1 MRRAAALVIF
11 RVWEALIYLLALY
24 WGARAAVDAPLAW
37 GAAELGLVL
46 ATAALWSWLL
56 QSLGLYAS
64 RRFASRL
71 EEAGIVVAATTG
83 TAGALAVVGALT
95 RLPFASADFVVP
107 FWIGLTAATVLGRM
121 ATRAVLG
128 VLRRRGRNLRF
139 VVVVGAGERGTKL
152 ARRIVAEPGLGYRL
166 RGVVDDD
173 ADMLSTLSADFE
185 RLGDV
190 EALGRLLAREPI
202 DEVLITLPLR
212 SGYDQ
217 TVAALRQCERFG
229 VPARVFADFFESE
242 TLKTRVERI
251 GSSFSLKVYNGPT
264 PGMATGLKRAFDV
277 VAALGG
283 LVVLAPLLALIAV
296 AIKLDSPD
304 GPIFFAQRR
313 VGFNKRRFRLYK
325 FRTMVPDADALM
337 PQLEHLNEAS
347 GPHFKIRHDPRVTRL
362 GRVLRRYSLDELPQ
376 LLNVLLGD
384 MSMVGPRPL
393 PVRDVERFEH
403 DWHVRR
409 FSVRPGLTCSWV
421 LSGRSELAF
430 DAWVELDLDYIDNWS
445 LKKDF
450 SIFFRTIPA
459 LLTRAGAY

>member
-1 MRRAAALVIF
+1 MRRTAALAIF
-11 RVWEALIYLLALY
+11 RGWEATLYLLVIY
-24 WGARAAVDAPLAW
+24 VGVRATGELPLAW
-37 GAAELGLVL
+37 RTAELGLVL

-71 EEAGIVVAATTG
+71 EESGIIVAATTG

-95 RLPFASADFVVP
+95 DLPFASADFVVP
-107 FWIGLTAATVLGRM
+107 FWVGLTAATILGRF
-121 ATRAVLG
+121 AARAALWR
-128 VLRRRGRNLRF
+128 LRRHGRNLRF
-139 VVVVGAGERGTKL
+139 VVVVGAGKRGRAL
-152 ARRIVAEPGLGYRL
+152 ARRIVDEPGLGYRL
-166 RGVVDDD
+166 RGFVDD
-173 ADMLSTLSADFE
+173 ADVLATLPGEFE
-185 RLGDV
+185 PLGDV
-190 EALGRLLAREPI
+190 EALSRLLVREPI
-202 DEVLITLPLR
+202 DEVLITLPIR
-212 SGYDQ
+212 SGYERI
-217 TVAALRQCERFG
+217 VAVLGLCERFG
-229 VPARVFADFFESE
+229 VPARVFTDLFESD
-242 TLKTRVERI
+242 TLKMCFERV
-251 GSSFSLKVYNGPT
+251 GSTLSLKVYNGPT
-264 PGMATGLKRAFDV
+264 PGVATAFKRLFDV

-296 AIKLDSPD
+296 AIKLDSPG
-304 GPIFFAQRR
+304 GPVFFVQHR

-325 FRTMVPDADALM
+325 FRTMVPDAAALL

-376 LLNVLLGD
+376 LLNVVLGD
-384 MSMVGPRPL
+384 MSVVGPRPL

-421 LSGRSELAF
+421 LFGRSELGF
-430 DAWVELDLDYIDNWS
+430 DAWVDLDLDYIDNWS

-450 SIFFRTIPA
+450 SIVFKTIPA